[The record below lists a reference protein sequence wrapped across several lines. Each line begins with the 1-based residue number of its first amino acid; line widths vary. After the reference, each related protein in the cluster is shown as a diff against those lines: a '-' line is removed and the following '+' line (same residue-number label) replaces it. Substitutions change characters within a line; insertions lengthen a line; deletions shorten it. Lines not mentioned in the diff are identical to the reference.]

1 MNVAENSPSGLEVA
15 LKQYFGFEAFREGQE
30 AIVQR
35 AVEGR
40 DTLALMPTGA
50 GKSLCY
56 QLAAML
62 RDAPTLVLSP
72 LIALMKDQVDN
83 LPAVVARQTCVI
95 NSSLTGG
102 EIDDLLRQ
110 VREGKYRLIYA
121 APERLRRRGFV
132 AALRSIGLG
141 LVVIDEVHCV
151 SMWGHDFRPDYLF
164 IRSALGELGD
174 PAVLG
179 LTATAT
185 PATARDIAGG
195 LGRPLDV
202 VRASVV
208 RSNLRYE
215 VVPAAD
221 EEEKRR
227 ITLEHARRL
236 QGPGIVYARS
246 REKCEKVALL
256 LQRHGVQA
264 HHYHAGMEAPR
275 RARAQEAFLRGNV
288 RVIVATTAFGMGI
301 DKSDIRWVL
310 LYDYPGSLE
319 DYVQRVGRAGRD
331 GELST
336 CILLAG
342 AADAVNLRRFARGD
356 IPSIDA
362 LRCVY
367 RQLRGRSQDELV
379 DIAPEE
385 LSEACRLPDTVD
397 ARVLTGMLE
406 QVGLIR
412 RTFDSGRA
420 MSIVMLEAPS
430 DTPER
435 IAGLLGRYEEQA
447 LARANLMI
455 AFAEND
461 RCRHLQVAEHFG
473 ETIAL
478 PCGRCDVCDPHESRV
493 AEEPA
498 RPLPVDIARAI
509 VDAVASLQWPLGQRS
524 LAALLKGSVSAPPS
538 AQRSR
543 SFAILEAAPEATIKR
558 WIVQLLDGGHLEQYE
573 DGEYR
578 LVRVADPYD
587 LPRIDPP
594 ASARR
599 RAAAASSSVP
609 RHDTPLSGSD
619 MVIFQALRDWRRQ
632 TADAREVPAYVI
644 LPDRV
649 LRSIAGSRPVNE
661 ADLAAIKGMGP
672 AKIEQHGRDILSTV
686 RQAALSLD

>member
-543 SFAILEAAPEATIKR
+543 SFGILEAAPEATIKR